1 MFHAISCLLGMMS
14 ALAWAVKR

>member
-14 ALAWAVKR
+14 ALAWAVKQ